1 MISDSQTRYGSA
13 RWPGGARHGSLRRW
27 RSYQANRAVGCGHDS
42 GVRRLPRCRATGLAA
57 TVAAEVIAK
66 RSGRGMTE
74 HRIMNKPSRSF
85 AKPLR
90 DVVGKT
96 IGEAFRKQGFA
107 SAELVTR
114 WTEIVGADIAARS
127 EPIKIQWQRPADGE
141 AREPGTL
148 VLRVEGPAAIEIQH
162 STKVI
167 CERVNQ
173 FLGWRAVARVAL
185 RQAPLR
191 RATRKTAKTGDP
203 AAVAQLAASLPD
215 IADEDLRQA
224 LARLGTAVKRR

>member
-1 MISDSQTRYGSA
+1 MISESQTRYGAA

-27 RSYQANRAVGCGHDS
+27 RSYQASKAVGCGHDS

-57 TVAAEVIAK
+57 AVAAEVIG
-66 RSGRGMTE
+66 SGRGMTE

-90 DVVGKT
+90 DLVAKAVGET
-96 IGEAFRKQGFA
+96 FRKQGFA

-127 EPIKIQWQRPADGE
+127 EPIKIQWIRAADGDE
-141 AREPGTL
+141 REPGTL

-162 STKVI
+162 STNVI

-173 FLGWRAVARVAL
+173 FLGWRAIARIAL

-191 RATRKTAKTGDP
+191 RATRKATRAGDP
-203 AAVAQLAASLPD
+203 AAVARLAASLPD
-215 IADEDLRQA
+215 IADDDLRQA
-224 LARLGTAVKRR
+224 LARLGT

>member
-1 MISDSQTRYGSA
+1 
-13 RWPGGARHGSLRRW
+13 
-27 RSYQANRAVGCGHDS
+27 
-42 GVRRLPRCRATGLAA
+42 
-57 TVAAEVIAK
+57 
-66 RSGRGMTE
+66 MTE

-90 DVVGKT
+90 DIIGKS
-96 IGEAFRKQGFA
+96 IGETFKKQGFA

-141 AREPGTL
+141 EREPGTL
-148 VLRVEGPAAIEIQH
+148 VLRVEGTAAIEIQH
-162 STKVI
+162 STNVI

-173 FLGWRAVARVAL
+173 FLGWRAIARIAL

-191 RATRKTAKTGDP
+191 RGTRKPVKTNDP
-203 AAVAQLAASLPD
+203 AVVARLAASLPD
-215 IADEDLRQA
+215 IADDDLRQA
-224 LARLGTAVKRR
+224 LARLGAAVKRS

>member
-13 RWPGGARHGSLRRW
+13 RFWPGSARHGSLRRW
-27 RSYQANRAVGCGHDS
+27 RSYQTSRAVGCGHDS

-57 TVAAEVIAK
+57 TIAIIG
-66 RSGRGMTE
+66 SGRGMTE
-74 HRIMNKPSRSF
+74 HRTMNKPSRSF

-114 WTEIVGADIAARS
+114 WTEIVGADIAAAS
-127 EPIKIQWQRPADGE
+127 EPIKIQWVRPADGE
-141 AREPGTL
+141 EREPGTL
-148 VLRVEGPAAIEIQH
+148 ILRVEGPAAIEIQH
-162 STKVI
+162 STNVI

-191 RATRKTAKTGDP
+191 RATRKPAKTSDP
-203 AAVAQLAASLPD
+203 AAVARLAASLPD
-215 IADEDLRQA
+215 IADDDLRQA
-224 LARLGTAVKRR
+224 LARLGVAVKRG